1 MTLAAAGAVSQDDT
15 SGGSAVDIDVQ
26 IRAARLRAVFERLP
40 VMLAITTVNSA
51 AAAFV
56 LAASGTGRMAWAW
69 LALLAGLTVLRA
81 ALWLRF
87 RHAGIGHA
95 GVWLGLALGG
105 AFASGLVWGLGAVL
119 LPGTEAGAIGS
130 TGPLVMLLLLAAMC
144 AGAATVHGMHVPV
157 ALAFVLPACLPLAV
171 GLAALGDTRYW
182 LMAAAVLLFAATMAW
197 AARRSARHFGDTL
210 RLQIELARR
219 THEPDAANAAL
230 RAEIE
235 DHRATGAT
243 LRQAQRMEAIGQL
256 SGGIAHDFNN
266 VLAVIGGN
274 LQLIGKR
281 GEGNAD
287 IQRLVAAAERA
298 TERGARLTASLL
310 SFSREQRLRPEEV
323 DLNAM
328 LREAAP
334 MLRRTLHGRMELAL
348 ELAPVRLLVLA
359 DPAQF
364 QAALLHLVINARDAS
379 PPGRR
384 LTIATSLVAQDEA
397 GAFACVRV
405 SDTGPDMAPE
415 VAARAFE
422 PFFTTR
428 EVGQG
433 SGLGLSQVH
442 GFAHQSGGTARIE
455 QPPEGGVAVSLLLPA
470 LLVAEPAPA
479 MDEAP
484 AFAGRVLLA
493 EDDADVREV
502 LKESLAASGW
512 EVTEAAD
519 GAAACAVLEGDVPL
533 DILVT
538 DVVMPGAVSG
548 VALVRSAARLRP
560 ELPVLLIS
568 GYPTATLAAQ
578 GAEEAEM
585 NLLRKPFTH
594 TELLAHMRQ
603 ARQAA
608 GRRPVDG
615 PVDQPVLFSR

>member
-1 MTLAAAGAVSQDDT
+1 M
-15 SGGSAVDIDVQ
+15 DIEVQ

-40 VMLAITTVNSA
+40 VTLAITMVTSA
-51 AAAFV
+51 AATFV
-56 LAASGTGRMAWAW
+56 LAASGAGRMAWAW

-87 RHAGIGHA
+87 RQAGIGHA

-105 AFASGLVWGLGAVL
+105 AFASGLAWGLGVVL
-119 LPGTEAGAIGS
+119 LPVTDSGVIGW
-130 TGPLVMLLLLAAMC
+130 TGPAVMLLLLAAMC
-144 AGAATVHGMHVPV
+144 AGAATVHGMHMPV

-171 GLAALGDTRYW
+171 DLAARGGTRHL

-197 AARRSARHFGDTL
+197 AARRSAWHFGDTL

-219 THEPDAANAAL
+219 TRELDAANAAL

-235 DHRATGAT
+235 DHRATGET

-281 GEGNAD
+281 GAGNAD
-287 IQRLVAAAERA
+287 ILRLVAAAGRA

-323 DLNAM
+323 DLNEM

-348 ELAPVRLLVLA
+348 ELAPERLVALA
-359 DPAQF
+359 DPAQL

-379 PPGRR
+379 PPGRK
-384 LTIATSLVAQDEA
+384 LTIATSLVAMDEA
-397 GAFACVRV
+397 GALTCVRV
-405 SDTGPDMAPE
+405 SDTGPGMAPE

-470 LLVAEPAPA
+470 VAVPMPEPVAPA
-479 MDEAP
+479 VEEL
-484 AFAGRVLLA
+484 AFAGRVLLV

-502 LKESLAASGW
+502 LMESLAASGW
-512 EVTEAAD
+512 EVTQAED

-538 DVVMPGAVSG
+538 DVVMPGVVSG
-548 VALVRSAARLRP
+548 VALVRAAARLRP

-594 TELLAHMRQ
+594 GELLSRMRQ

-608 GRRPVDG
+608 GCRPVDR

>member
-1 MTLAAAGAVSQDDT
+1 M
-15 SGGSAVDIDVQ
+15 Q

-40 VMLAITTVNSA
+40 VTLAITMVTSA
-51 AAAFV
+51 AATFV
-56 LAASGTGRMAWAW
+56 LAASGAGRMAWAW

-105 AFASGLVWGLGAVL
+105 AFASGLAWGLGVVL
-119 LPGTEAGAIGS
+119 LPVTDSGVIGW
-130 TGPLVMLLLLAAMC
+130 TGPAVMLLLLAAMC
-144 AGAATVHGMHVPV
+144 AGAATVHGMHMPV

-171 GLAALGDTRYW
+171 DLAARGGTRHL

-197 AARRSARHFGDTL
+197 AARRSAWHFGDTL

-219 THEPDAANAAL
+219 TRELDAANAAL

-235 DHRATGAT
+235 DHRATGET

-281 GEGNAD
+281 GAGNAD
-287 IQRLVAAAERA
+287 ILRLVAAAERA

-323 DLNAM
+323 DLNEM

-348 ELAPVRLLVLA
+348 ELAPERLVALA
-359 DPAQF
+359 DPAQL

-379 PPGRR
+379 PPGRK
-384 LTIATSLVAQDEA
+384 LTIATSLVAMDEA
-397 GAFACVRV
+397 GALTCVRV
-405 SDTGPDMAPE
+405 SDTGPGMAPE

-470 LLVAEPAPA
+470 VAVPMPEPVAPA
-479 MDEAP
+479 VEEL
-484 AFAGRVLLA
+484 AFAGRVLLV

-502 LKESLAASGW
+502 LMESLAASGW
-512 EVTEAAD
+512 EVTQAED

-538 DVVMPGAVSG
+538 DVVMPGMVSG
-548 VALVRSAARLRP
+548 VALVRAAARLRP

-594 TELLAHMRQ
+594 GELLSRMRQ

-608 GRRPVDG
+608 GCRPVDR

>member
-1 MTLAAAGAVSQDDT
+1 M
-15 SGGSAVDIDVQ
+15 DIEVQ

-40 VMLAITTVNSA
+40 VTLAITMVTSA
-51 AAAFV
+51 AATFV
-56 LAASGTGRMAWAW
+56 LAASGAGRMAWAW

-105 AFASGLVWGLGAVL
+105 AFASGLAWGLGVVL
-119 LPGTEAGAIGS
+119 LPVTDSGVIGW
-130 TGPLVMLLLLAAMC
+130 TGPAVMLLLLAAMC
-144 AGAATVHGMHVPV
+144 AGAATVHGMHMPV

-171 GLAALGDTRYW
+171 DLAARGGTRHL

-197 AARRSARHFGDTL
+197 AARRSAWHFGDTL

-219 THEPDAANAAL
+219 TRELDAANAAL

-235 DHRATGAT
+235 DHRATGET

-281 GEGNAD
+281 GAGNAD
-287 IQRLVAAAERA
+287 ILRLVAAAERA

-323 DLNAM
+323 DLNEM

-348 ELAPVRLLVLA
+348 ELAPERLVALA
-359 DPAQF
+359 DPAQL

-379 PPGRR
+379 PPGRK
-384 LTIATSLVAQDEA
+384 LTIATSLVAMDEA
-397 GAFACVRV
+397 GALTCVRV
-405 SDTGPDMAPE
+405 SDTGPGMAPE

-470 LLVAEPAPA
+470 VAVPMPEPVAPA
-479 MDEAP
+479 VEEL
-484 AFAGRVLLA
+484 AFAGRVLLV

-502 LKESLAASGW
+502 LMESLAASGW
-512 EVTEAAD
+512 EVTQAED

-538 DVVMPGAVSG
+538 DVVMPGVVSG
-548 VALVRSAARLRP
+548 VALVRAAARLRP

-594 TELLAHMRQ
+594 GELLSRMRQ

-608 GRRPVDG
+608 GCRPVDR

>member
-1 MTLAAAGAVSQDDT
+1 M
-15 SGGSAVDIDVQ
+15 DIEVQ

-40 VMLAITTVNSA
+40 VTLAITTVNSA

-87 RHAGIGHA
+87 RQAGIGHA

-105 AFASGLVWGLGAVL
+105 AFASGLAWGLGVVL
-119 LPGTEAGAIGS
+119 LPVTDSGVIGW
-130 TGPLVMLLLLAAMC
+130 TGPAVMLLLLAAMC
-144 AGAATVHGMHVPV
+144 AGAATVHGMHMPV

-171 GLAALGDTRYW
+171 DLAARGGTRHL

-197 AARRSARHFGDTL
+197 AARRSAWHFGDTL

-219 THEPDAANAAL
+219 TRELDAANAAL

-235 DHRATGAT
+235 DHRATGET

-281 GEGNAD
+281 GAGNAD
-287 IQRLVAAAERA
+287 ILRLVAAAERA

-323 DLNAM
+323 DLNEM

-348 ELAPVRLLVLA
+348 ELAPERLVALA
-359 DPAQF
+359 DPAQL

-379 PPGRR
+379 PPGRK
-384 LTIATSLVAQDEA
+384 LTIATSLVAMDEA
-397 GAFACVRV
+397 GALTCVRV
-405 SDTGPDMAPE
+405 SDTGPGMAPE

-470 LLVAEPAPA
+470 VAVPMPEPVAPA
-479 MDEAP
+479 VEEL
-484 AFAGRVLLA
+484 AFAGRVLLV

-502 LKESLAASGW
+502 LMESLAASGW
-512 EVTEAAD
+512 EVTQAED

-538 DVVMPGAVSG
+538 DVVMPGVVSG
-548 VALVRSAARLRP
+548 VALVRAAARLRP

-594 TELLAHMRQ
+594 GELLSRMRQ

-608 GRRPVDG
+608 GCRPVDR

>member
-1 MTLAAAGAVSQDDT
+1 M
-15 SGGSAVDIDVQ
+15 DIEVQ

-40 VMLAITTVNSA
+40 VTLAITMVTSA
-51 AAAFV
+51 AATFV
-56 LAASGTGRMAWAW
+56 LAASGAGRMAWAW

-87 RHAGIGHA
+87 RQAGIGHA

-105 AFASGLVWGLGAVL
+105 AFASGLAWGLGVVL
-119 LPGTEAGAIGS
+119 LPVTDSGVIGW
-130 TGPLVMLLLLAAMC
+130 TGPAVMLLLLAAMC
-144 AGAATVHGMHVPV
+144 AGAATVHGMHMPV

-171 GLAALGDTRYW
+171 DLAARGGTRHL

-197 AARRSARHFGDTL
+197 AARRSAWHFGDTL

-219 THEPDAANAAL
+219 TRELDAANAAL

-235 DHRATGAT
+235 DHRATGET

-281 GEGNAD
+281 GAGNAD
-287 IQRLVAAAERA
+287 ILRLVAAAERA

-323 DLNAM
+323 DLNEM

-348 ELAPVRLLVLA
+348 ELAPERLVALA
-359 DPAQF
+359 DPAQL

-379 PPGRR
+379 PPGRK
-384 LTIATSLVAQDEA
+384 LTIATSLVAMDEA
-397 GAFACVRV
+397 GALTCVRV
-405 SDTGPDMAPE
+405 SDTGPGMAPE

-470 LLVAEPAPA
+470 VAVPMPEPVAPVV
-479 MDEAP
+479 EEL
-484 AFAGRVLLA
+484 AFAGRVLLV

-502 LKESLAASGW
+502 LMESLAASGW
-512 EVTEAAD
+512 EVTQAED

-538 DVVMPGAVSG
+538 DVVMPGVVSG
-548 VALVRSAARLRP
+548 VALVRAAARLRP

-594 TELLAHMRQ
+594 GELLSRMRQ

-608 GRRPVDG
+608 GCRPVDR

>member
-1 MTLAAAGAVSQDDT
+1 M
-15 SGGSAVDIDVQ
+15 DIEVQ

-40 VMLAITTVNSA
+40 VTLAITMVTSA
-51 AAAFV
+51 AATFV
-56 LAASGTGRMAWAW
+56 LAASGAGRMAWAW

-105 AFASGLVWGLGAVL
+105 AFASGLAWGLGVVL
-119 LPGTEAGAIGS
+119 LPVTDSGVIGW
-130 TGPLVMLLLLAAMC
+130 TGPAVMLLLLAAMC
-144 AGAATVHGMHVPV
+144 AGAATVHGMHMPV

-171 GLAALGDTRYW
+171 DLAARGGTRHL

-197 AARRSARHFGDTL
+197 AARRSAWHFGDTL

-219 THEPDAANAAL
+219 TRELDAANAAL

-235 DHRATGAT
+235 DHRATGET

-281 GEGNAD
+281 GAGNAD
-287 IQRLVAAAERA
+287 ILRLVAAAERA

-323 DLNAM
+323 DLNEM

-348 ELAPVRLLVLA
+348 ELAPEPERLVALA
-359 DPAQF
+359 DPAQL

-379 PPGRR
+379 PPGRK
-384 LTIATSLVAQDEA
+384 LTIATSLVAMDEA
-397 GAFACVRV
+397 GALTCVRV
-405 SDTGPDMAPE
+405 SDTGPGMAPE

-470 LLVAEPAPA
+470 VAVPMPEPVAPA
-479 MDEAP
+479 VEEL
-484 AFAGRVLLA
+484 AFAGRVLLV

-502 LKESLAASGW
+502 LMESLAASGW
-512 EVTEAAD
+512 EVTQAED

-538 DVVMPGAVSG
+538 DVVMPGMVSG
-548 VALVRSAARLRP
+548 VALVRAAARLRP

-594 TELLAHMRQ
+594 GELLSRMRQ

-608 GRRPVDG
+608 GCRPVDR

>member
-1 MTLAAAGAVSQDDT
+1 
-15 SGGSAVDIDVQ
+15 VDIEVQ

-40 VMLAITTVNSA
+40 VTLAITMVTSA
-51 AAAFV
+51 AATFV
-56 LAASGTGRMAWAW
+56 LAASGAGRMAWAW

-87 RHAGIGHA
+87 RQAGIGHA

-105 AFASGLVWGLGAVL
+105 AFASGLAWGLGVVL
-119 LPGTEAGAIGS
+119 LPVTDSGVIGW
-130 TGPLVMLLLLAAMC
+130 TGPAVMLLLLAAMC
-144 AGAATVHGMHVPV
+144 AGAATVHGMHMPV

-171 GLAALGDTRYW
+171 DLAARGGTRHL

-197 AARRSARHFGDTL
+197 AARRSAWHFGDTL

-219 THEPDAANAAL
+219 TRELDAANAAL

-235 DHRATGAT
+235 DHRATGET

-281 GEGNAD
+281 GAGNAD
-287 IQRLVAAAERA
+287 ILRLVAAAERA

-323 DLNAM
+323 DLNEM

-348 ELAPVRLLVLA
+348 ELAPERLVALA
-359 DPAQF
+359 DPAQL

-379 PPGRR
+379 PPGRK
-384 LTIATSLVAQDEA
+384 LTIATSLVAMDEA
-397 GAFACVRV
+397 GALTCVRV
-405 SDTGPDMAPE
+405 SDTGPGMAPE

-470 LLVAEPAPA
+470 VAVPMPEPVAPA
-479 MDEAP
+479 VEEL
-484 AFAGRVLLA
+484 AFAGRVLLV

-502 LKESLAASGW
+502 LMESLAASGW
-512 EVTEAAD
+512 EVTQAED

-538 DVVMPGAVSG
+538 DVVMPGVVSG
-548 VALVRSAARLRP
+548 VALVRAAARLRP

-594 TELLAHMRQ
+594 GELLSRMRQ

-608 GRRPVDG
+608 GCRPVDR

>member
-1 MTLAAAGAVSQDDT
+1 M
-15 SGGSAVDIDVQ
+15 DIEVQ

-40 VMLAITTVNSA
+40 VTLAITMVTSA
-51 AAAFV
+51 AATFV
-56 LAASGTGRMAWAW
+56 LAASGAGRMAWAW

-87 RHAGIGHA
+87 RQAGIGHA

-105 AFASGLVWGLGAVL
+105 AFASGLAWGLGVVL
-119 LPGTEAGAIGS
+119 LPVTDSGVIGW
-130 TGPLVMLLLLAAMC
+130 TGPAVMLLLLAAMC
-144 AGAATVHGMHVPV
+144 AGAATVHGMHMPV

-171 GLAALGDTRYW
+171 DLAARGGTRHL

-197 AARRSARHFGDTL
+197 AARRSAWHFGDTL

-219 THEPDAANAAL
+219 TRELDAANAAL

-235 DHRATGAT
+235 DHRATGET

-281 GEGNAD
+281 GAGNAD
-287 IQRLVAAAERA
+287 ILRLVAAAERA

-323 DLNAM
+323 DLNEM

-348 ELAPVRLLVLA
+348 ELAPERLVALA
-359 DPAQF
+359 DPAQL

-379 PPGRR
+379 PPGRK
-384 LTIATSLVAQDEA
+384 LTIATSLVAMDEA
-397 GAFACVRV
+397 GALTCVRV
-405 SDTGPDMAPE
+405 SDTGPGMAPE

-470 LLVAEPAPA
+470 VAVPMPEPVAPA
-479 MDEAP
+479 VEEL
-484 AFAGRVLLA
+484 AFAGRVLLV

-502 LKESLAASGW
+502 LMESLAASGW
-512 EVTEAAD
+512 EVTQAED

-538 DVVMPGAVSG
+538 DVVMPGVVSG
-548 VALVRSAARLRP
+548 VALVRAAARLRP

-594 TELLAHMRQ
+594 GELLSRMRQ

-608 GRRPVDG
+608 GCRPVDR

>member
-1 MTLAAAGAVSQDDT
+1 M
-15 SGGSAVDIDVQ
+15 DIEVQ

-40 VMLAITTVNSA
+40 VTLAITMVTSA
-51 AAAFV
+51 AATFV
-56 LAASGTGRMAWAW
+56 LAASGAGCMAWAW
-69 LALLAGLTVLRA
+69 LALLAGLTVVRA

-87 RHAGIGHA
+87 RQAGIGHA

-105 AFASGLVWGLGAVL
+105 AFASGLAWGLGVVL
-119 LPGTEAGAIGS
+119 LPVTDSGVIGW
-130 TGPLVMLLLLAAMC
+130 TGPAVMLLLLAAMC
-144 AGAATVHGMHVPV
+144 AGAATVHGMHMPV

-171 GLAALGDTRYW
+171 DLAARGGTRHL

-197 AARRSARHFGDTL
+197 AARRSAWHFGDTL

-219 THEPDAANAAL
+219 TRELDAANAAL

-235 DHRATGAT
+235 DHRATGET

-281 GEGNAD
+281 GAGNAD
-287 IQRLVAAAERA
+287 ILRLVAAAERA

-323 DLNAM
+323 DLNEM

-348 ELAPVRLLVLA
+348 ELAPERLVALA
-359 DPAQF
+359 DPAQL

-379 PPGRR
+379 PPGRK
-384 LTIATSLVAQDEA
+384 LTIATSLVAMDEA
-397 GAFACVRV
+397 GALTCVRV
-405 SDTGPDMAPE
+405 SDTGPGMAPE

-470 LLVAEPAPA
+470 VAVPMPEPVAPA
-479 MDEAP
+479 VEEL
-484 AFAGRVLLA
+484 AFAGRVLLV

-502 LKESLAASGW
+502 LMESLAASGW
-512 EVTEAAD
+512 EVTQAED

-538 DVVMPGAVSG
+538 DVVMPGVVSG
-548 VALVRSAARLRP
+548 VALVRAAARLRP

-594 TELLAHMRQ
+594 GELLSRMRQ

-608 GRRPVDG
+608 GCRPVDR